1 MCKTNESLIYEE
13 KANTALDAL
22 LVSLF
27 FVRPLIVNISSILA
41 QYQEAAKKETHHR
54 IELQSR
60 SVNIKQP
67 VTVRYFT
74 VLYVQ
79 NLLSDPFIRS
89 FNLLFFSLQLTA
101 IDRLLAEKKADV
113 DRIEKAPRRVCV
125 IRDHFKGQQD
135 VLGMVMSWKERP

>member
-1 MCKTNESLIYEE
+1 MCKRNESLIYEE

-67 VTVRYFT
+67 VTVRFFT

-79 NLLSDPFIRS
+79 NLLSDSFIRR
-89 FNLLFFSLQLTA
+89 FNLLFFFFLCSSQLL
-101 IDRLLAEKKADV
+101 ID
-113 DRIEKAPRRVCV
+113 
-125 IRDHFKGQQD
+125 F
-135 VLGMVMSWKERP
+135 